1 MDSGQIF
8 NWEQM
13 NMKCKEWFIRNKYS
27 RQRCVY
33 ERYSIMMTLSINGSQ
48 ESVRVRYRTSDERT
62 TDRMLTIF
70 YRFWILIRHT
80 SLYRSFTALP
90 HRPGVVIFSGMIS
103 KLEPK
108 RDIFRFSN
116 NVGLLR
122 KVLWLMF
129 TVTGLFYS
137 IRTIQTNWTRYLTY
151 PSSIKPAYDANEAIK
166 FPKGF
171 KEYFE
176 YVLKNI

>member
-1 MDSGQIF
+1 M
-8 NWEQM
+8 
-13 NMKCKEWFIRNKYS
+13 
-27 RQRCVY
+27 
-33 ERYSIMMTLSINGSQ
+33 
-48 ESVRVRYRTSDERT
+48 
-62 TDRMLTIF
+62 
-70 YRFWILIRHT
+70 
-80 SLYRSFTALP
+80 P